1 MIALETA
8 TLDDSTLVER
18 VRRGDERA
26 FATLYRRHV
35 RYVAGVL
42 HKLLRNEQDLDDLVQ
57 QAFADA
63 YLGASKIREPAEF
76 RAWVTRIAVRRAF
89 DRLAARRR
97 AQWLTQ
103 ALTILAPHRSDPRG
117 ADEIDTLYGMLDK
130 LSPALRIPWILHTLQ
145 GETHE
150 AVADY
155 CGISLSTAKRR
166 VTAARAHM
174 EKRQHAR

>member
-1 MIALETA
+1 MIALESVA
-8 TLDDSTLVER
+8 LDDGTLVER

-26 FATLYRRHV
+26 FTMLYRRHA

-42 HKLLRNEQDLDDLVQ
+42 HKLLRNEQDLDDLLQ

-63 YLGASKIREPAEF
+63 YFGAGKIRDPAGF
-76 RAWVTRIAVRRAF
+76 RAWVTRIAVRRAY

-97 AQWLTQ
+97 AQWLSQ
-103 ALTILAPHRSDPRG
+103 ALTVLAPRRSDPQG
-117 ADEIDTLYGMLDK
+117 ADEIDALYGLLDS
-130 LSPALRIPWILHTLQ
+130 LSPALRIPWIVHALQ

-150 AVADY
+150 AVAGY

-166 VTAARAHM
+166 VLAAQAHM
-174 EKRQHAR
+174 DKRQHAR

>member
-1 MIALETA
+1 MIALETVA
-8 TLDDSTLVER
+8 LDDATLVER

-26 FATLYRRHV
+26 FATLYRRHA

-42 HKLLRNEQDLDDLVQ
+42 HKLLRNEQDLDDLMQ
-57 QAFADA
+57 QAFADS
-63 YLGASKIREPAEF
+63 YLGVQKLREPSEF
-76 RAWVTRIAVRRAF
+76 RAWVTRIAVRRAY

-103 ALTILAPHRSDPRG
+103 ALTILAPRRSDPDG
-117 ADEIDTLYGMLDK
+117 AEEIDTLYGLLDGI
-130 LSPALRIPWILHTLQ
+130 SPALRIPWILHTLQ

-150 AVADY
+150 AVADA

-166 VTAARAHM
+166 VIAAQTQL

>member
-1 MIALETA
+1 
-8 TLDDSTLVER
+8 
-18 VRRGDERA
+18 
-26 FATLYRRHV
+26 
-35 RYVAGVL
+35 VAGVL

-63 YLGASKIREPAEF
+63 YLGADKIREPAEF
-76 RAWVTRIAVRRAF
+76 RAWVTRIAVRRAY

-103 ALTILAPHRSDPRG
+103 ALTVLAPRRSDPCG
-117 ADEIDTLYGMLDK
+117 ADEIDTLYGLLDR

-150 AVADY
+150 AVASY
-155 CGISLSTAKRR
+155 CGISVSTAKRR
-166 VTAARAHM
+166 VIVAQACLER
-174 EKRQHAR
+174 RQHAR